1 VLLVVKVIVVVA
13 PRPVAVKED
22 NPPKP
27 FPLKVVIVL
36 DEVPSDTTTETSLS
50 STEK

>member
-1 VLLVVKVIVVVA
+1 VKVIVVIA
-13 PRPVAVKED
+13 TRPVTVNED

-36 DEVPSDTTTETSLS
+36 YEVPSDTTTETRVS

>member
-1 VLLVVKVIVVVA
+1 MLLIVKVMVVVD

-27 FPLKVVIVL
+27 FPLKEVIVL
-36 DEVPSDTTTETSLS
+36 DEVPSDTTTETSVS

>member
-1 VLLVVKVIVVVA
+1 MLIKKVIVVVV

-27 FPLKVVIVL
+27 FPLKEVIFL
-36 DEVPSDTTTETSLS
+36 DEIPSDTTTETSVS

>member
-1 VLLVVKVIVVVA
+1 LLIKKVIVVVV

-27 FPLKVVIVL
+27 FPLKVVIVV
-36 DEVPSDTTTETSLS
+36 DEVPSDTTTETRVS